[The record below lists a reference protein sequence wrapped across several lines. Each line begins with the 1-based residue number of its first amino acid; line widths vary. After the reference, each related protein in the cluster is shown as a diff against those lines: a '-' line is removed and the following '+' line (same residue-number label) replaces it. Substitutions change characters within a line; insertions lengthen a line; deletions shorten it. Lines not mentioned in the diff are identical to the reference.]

1 MSQRLTPPKVMVVT
15 FPSPPHPLTFLGHVS
30 WPEGKLFLMARYK
43 LYQAWP
49 LKCKDMQGSTRMQM
63 NAFQQDRDLA
73 MIVRE
78 EDITNTIT
86 TESKRADKIQGVN
99 ESHLV

>member
-1 MSQRLTPPKVMVVT
+1 
-15 FPSPPHPLTFLGHVS
+15 
-30 WPEGKLFLMARYK
+30 
-43 LYQAWP
+43 
-49 LKCKDMQGSTRMQM
+49 MQM

-86 TESKRADKIQGVN
+86 TESKRADKILGVN

>member
-1 MSQRLTPPKVMVVT
+1 
-15 FPSPPHPLTFLGHVS
+15 
-30 WPEGKLFLMARYK
+30 
-43 LYQAWP
+43 
-49 LKCKDMQGSTRMQM
+49 M

-78 EDITNTIT
+78 DNITNTIT
-86 TESKRADKIQGVN
+86 TESKRVDKIQGVN